1 MKEKNLKIGALYIS
15 TITFALHPE
24 LYLYRGKI
32 FKTTSFGGYT
42 VYRFCNLST
51 MRNIDMASTSYFEP
65 L

>member
-1 MKEKNLKIGALYIS
+1 MKEEDLKIGALYKS
-15 TITFALHPE
+15 TLTFAFHPE

-51 MRNIDMASTSYFEP
+51 MRNVDMASPSHFEP